1 VTINAGATGTVVTAP
16 AITTTGKP
24 VQIIVT
30 GDANPN
36 SGAGAWVR
44 LQLFRDSTAI
54 GKTVQAE
61 SSASNE
67 NIPYALNLIDTP
79 STGTYTYSLRATS
92 VNGSNFQFGES
103 DGPVINV
110 IELAGS
116 GSSGTSG
123 TSITI
128 ANDADTRITTAN
140 GNGTLNAEGNLT
152 FNGSVLSVT
161 GTLSTT
167 GNTTINGEL
176 TVGTSTASG
185 NEGGQI
191 ALAQAPTSGGLTGAN
206 VNIDVFTNRLRIF
219 EGGGNAR
226 GVYIDLSKAPDGV
239 GGEITWKSSGIV
251 NSGIDVTLGNL
262 KVRMS
267 STGNRSLQVSTVTG
281 TYSVIGSGVYSQSG
295 VAGSTVSSLLTITTT
310 PSYINAGYHFGTA
323 GATDTWILMD
333 AANTIAWR
341 ITMIVGFSYN
351 SNLITIER
359 LL

>member
-1 VTINAGATGTVVTAP
+1 
-16 AITTTGKP
+16 
-24 VQIIVT
+24 
-30 GDANPN
+30 
-36 SGAGAWVR
+36 
-44 LQLFRDSTAI
+44 LFRDSTAI
-54 GKTVQAE
+54 GKSVQAE

-128 ANDADTRITTAN
+128 ANDADTRLVTAN
-140 GNGTLNAEGNLT
+140 GNGTLNGEGNLT

-167 GNTTINGEL
+167 GNTTVNGEL

-191 ALAQAPTSGGLTGAN
+191 ALAQAPSSGGLTGAN
-206 VNIDVFTNRLRIF
+206 VNIDVYTNRLRIF
-219 EGGGNAR
+219 EGGGSAR
-226 GVYIDLSKAPDGV
+226 GVFVDLSKAPDGV
-239 GGEITWKSSGIV
+239 GGELTWKASGFV
-251 NSGIDVTLGNL
+251 NAGVDVTLGNL
-262 KVRMS
+262 KARIAS
-267 STGNRSLQVSTVTG
+267 SGNRSLQLSTVSG
-281 TYSVIGSGVYSQSG
+281 TYSLYGSGVYSYSG
-295 VAGSTVSSLLTITTT
+295 IGGTTINSGAPLSVTTT
-310 PSYINAGYHFGTA
+310 PAYIIPGYNFGTA

-333 AANTIAWR
+333 T
-341 ITMIVGFSYN
+341 
-351 SNLITIER
+351 SNNIS
-359 LL
+359 